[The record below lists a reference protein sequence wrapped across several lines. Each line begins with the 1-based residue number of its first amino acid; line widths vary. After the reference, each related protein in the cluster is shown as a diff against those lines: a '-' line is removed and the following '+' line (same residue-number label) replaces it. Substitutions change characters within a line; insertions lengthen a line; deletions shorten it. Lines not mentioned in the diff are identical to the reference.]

1 MNTMSIIIFALAVI
15 AFSANRRLDRTAS
28 ACGHFTGWQ
37 KVFGIVAV
45 IGAILIL
52 INPDFVALGLLGDTA
67 YFDLLVLGLSLQ
79 LHVFAAG
86 AWRWLGTAIGR
97 VARLVR
103 IPSPGFSYLLFVSAL
118 AVWSVMSAVQKALHR
133 ICS

>member
-1 MNTMSIIIFALAVI
+1 MMSIIILTLALLAFAAH
-15 AFSANRRLDRTAS
+15 RRSDRTAP
-28 ACGHFTGWQ
+28 ARGRFTGWQ

-52 INPDFVALGLLGDTA
+52 INPDFLALGLLGDTA

-79 LHVFAAG
+79 LHVYAAG

-103 IPSPGFSYLLFVSAL
+103 IPSPGLSYLLFVSAL
-118 AVWSVMSAVQKALHR
+118 GFWNVVSAVQKALHR